1 MISRKGQSFSF
12 DAIIAAIIFIVAIF
26 SFFNFLLFYQAN
38 YDYKKDIM
46 DKEMI
51 KLSTLLM
58 SNDSTYGIM
67 DSVTANRIIAED
79 DMDTRIKNVDDTTP
93 YNICIK
99 ISDPSTDPALVTY
112 HPSDCNKDMQGST
125 TQTRAAR
132 IVQTQEGKTVSMTIN
147 LYDKP
152 SS

>member
-1 MISRKGQSFSF
+1 MISKKGQSFSF
-12 DAIIAAIIFIVAIF
+12 DAIVAAIIFIVAIF
-26 SFFNFLLFYQAN
+26 SFFNFLLFFQST

-51 KLSTLLM
+51 RLSTLLM

-67 DSVTANRIIAED
+67 DNAKANTIIPID
-79 DMDTRIKNVDDTTP
+79 GDMDSRIAAVDGTTP
-93 YNICIK
+93 YNICVWIRNTAGGYNYR
-99 ISDPSTDPALVTY
+99 PSG
-112 HPSDCNKDMQGST
+112 CNADMQGSS

-132 IVQTQEGKTVSMTIN
+132 IVRTQDGTIVSMIIN

-152 SS
+152 NPGS

>member
-1 MISRKGQSFSF
+1 MTSKKGQSFSF
-12 DAIIAAIIFIVAIF
+12 DAIVAAIIFIVAIF
-26 SFFNFLLFYQAN
+26 SFFNFLLFYQGA

-67 DSVTANRIIAED
+67 DSVTANRMIAED
-79 DMDTRIKNVDDTTP
+79 DTMNTRIANVDDTTP
-93 YNICIK
+93 YSLCVK
-99 ISDPSTDPALVTY
+99 IYNPNSKAVTY
-112 HPSDCNKDMQGST
+112 HPSNCNEGMQGSS

-132 IVQTQEGKTVSMTIN
+132 IVQTQNGDIVSMIMN

-152 SS
+152 SG